1 MTPSGNRN
9 QPVHAVRLAAN
20 PAFRHATR
28 GRAGAPIL
36 VVCDPPSWQAYNAG
50 LPTSIDTLR
59 RVAESIKAVGL
70 SQQEFLFVSL
80 CPPLPE
86 DAYSSASR
94 KWRHVQ
100 PYVEGVLGVIE
111 ANNPKCVVTFGE
123 LSSRAVLGRAVKI
136 TKSRGQTLESAG
148 RIVVP
153 MLSPAFI
160 AKVPE
165 HGPTFDADWLTV
177 LRLKESAWQVS
188 PSDQATTRYEWC
200 EDLSELLANL
210 PALIAVD
217 TETTGLVWH
226 DDSVRVL
233 TVQIS
238 FQSGHS
244 LVCPV
249 DAEYWP
255 NWHSNYRGRAR
266 LIRQLKTLLENPS
279 VKKVG
284 HNLKFD
290 VHMLRK
296 LDIQVQGWEHDTQ
309 LMAFAVDENML
320 EKSLDECV
328 RRWVP
333 ALAGYNDLFNQ
344 TVDKSQMLQV
354 PHDQMLVYAG
364 GDTDAT
370 LRLYT
375 SLLPLVV
382 SDRQQFNCY
391 ARILMPT
398 IATFADKVEPF
409 GMQIDVERLRS
420 FYVEV
425 SAWMEEEYAALIR
438 AVPAPVRRKYL
449 EAREEMSF
457 SRAKFVRDILFSETG
472 FNLTPVVFT
481 KTTASLPEHERE
493 PSTSTKDHLP
503 FFTDRDD
510 AAGDFVRRLIDYQKT
525 EKLLSTY
532 IGKESDGNGLW
543 QYISTSGS
551 IHPSYM
557 LHKTVTGR
565 SASANPNGQNFPK
578 RGRWAKSYQ
587 KIFVARPGFKLVS
600 VDLSQIELRIAAWM
614 SRDARMLSIYR
625 QDGDIHT
632 ATAKASA
639 RLTDQEWEHLSR
651 SERKLLRTKAK
662 AVNFGFL
669 YGMGWKK
676 FRSFAKTDYGV
687 DYSEHEAQ
695 TTRQIF
701 FATYAALE
709 GWHRRMRDTV
719 KRERFVRALH
729 GARRNLPSIASSD
742 EVTRQG
748 AERQAINSPVQRFG
762 SDLGLIALT
771 RFSRQANPDNFRII
785 GFIHDALVMEV
796 RDGFEKEGIEALLW
810 VMENPPL
817 TQWFGIRAPLPI
829 RAEAEIGLNAGEML
843 EFSELPDLDARPEWF
858 RQMGFDAVTAA
869 KPAWW
874 DDALD
879 DHTPEILSSFSQA
892 SASGS

>member
-1 MTPSGNRN
+1 MTASGNPER
-9 QPVHAVRLAAN
+9 PVHAVRLAAN
-20 PAFRHATR
+20 PAFRHTTR
-28 GRAGAPIL
+28 GKAGAPIL
-36 VVCDPPSWQAYNAG
+36 VVCDPPSWQSYNAN
-50 LPTSIDTLR
+50 LPTSIDTLK
-59 RVAESIKAVGL
+59 RVADCVKAVGL
-70 SQQEFLFVSL
+70 SQSEFLFVSL

-100 PYVEGVLGVIE
+100 PYVEGLLGIIE

-136 TKSRGQTLESAG
+136 TKSRGQVLESGG
-148 RIVVP
+148 RLVVP
-153 MLSPAFI
+153 MLSPSFI
-160 AKVPE
+160 FKVPE

-177 LRLKESAWQVS
+177 LRLREANWTVSA
-188 PSDQATTRYEWC
+188 SDQATTTYEWC
-200 EDLSELLANL
+200 EDLSSLLSDT
-210 PALIAVD
+210 PDLIAVD

-226 DDSVRVL
+226 DESVRVL

-238 FQSGHS
+238 YKAGHS
-244 LVCPV
+244 LVCPI

-255 NWHSNYRGRAR
+255 NWQTNYRGRAR

-279 VKKVG
+279 VKKIG

-296 LDIQVQGWEHDTQ
+296 LGIQVRGWEHDTQ

-333 ALAGYNDLFNQ
+333 SLAGYNDLFNQ
-344 TVDKSQMLQV
+344 TVDKSQMIKV
-354 PHDQMLVYAG
+354 PHEQMLVYAG

-370 LRLYT
+370 LRLY
-375 SLLPLVV
+375 SALIPLVT
-382 SDRQQFNCY
+382 SDKQQFNCY

-398 IATFADKVEPF
+398 IETFADKVEPF
-409 GMQIDVERLRS
+409 GMQVDVDRLRS
-420 FYVEV
+420 FYLEV
-425 SAWMEEEYAALIR
+425 SSWMQEEYDALIR
-438 AVPAPVRRKYL
+438 AVPPLVRRKYL
-449 EAREEMSF
+449 ESREQMSF
-457 SRAKFVRDILFSETG
+457 SRAKFVRDILFSEDG

-532 IGKESDGNGLW
+532 IGQESEGNGLW
-543 QYISTSGS
+543 QYISKTGS

-625 QDGDIHT
+625 EDGDIHT

-639 RLTDQEWEHLSR
+639 RLTDDQWENLSR
-651 SERKLLRTKAK
+651 AERKLLRTKAK

-687 DYSEHEAQ
+687 DYSEREAQ
-695 TTRQIF
+695 VTREIF
-701 FATYAALE
+701 FSTYSALT
-709 GWHRRMRDTV
+709 GWHSRMRDSV
-719 KRERFVRALH
+719 KRQRFVRALH
-729 GARRNLPSIASSD
+729 GARRNLPSIVSSD
-742 EVTRQG
+742 EITRQG

-762 SDLGLIALT
+762 SDLGLVALT
-771 RFSRQANPDNFRII
+771 RFSRQANLDNFRII

-817 TQWFGIRAPLPI
+817 REWFGIRAPLPI

-843 EFSELPDLDARPEWF
+843 EFSELPEADQRPEWF
-858 RQMGFDAVTAA
+858 TQMGFETVTAA
-869 KPAWW
+869 KPVWW
-874 DDALD
+874 DDSLD
-879 DHTPEILSSFSQA
+879 CEVPPMLSRFSVETP
-892 SASGS
+892 SGG

>member
-1 MTPSGNRN
+1 MSGNLN
-9 QPVHAVRLAAN
+9 KPALAVRLAAN
-20 PAFRHATR
+20 PSYRHVTR
-28 GRAGAPIL
+28 GTPNAPIL
-36 VVCDPPSWQAYNAG
+36 VVCEPPTWQAFKAG
-50 LPTSIDTLR
+50 LPTSIDSLR
-59 RVAESIKAVGL
+59 RVAQAVQAVGL
-70 SQQEFLFVSL
+70 SQQDFLFVSL

-94 KWRHVQ
+94 KWRHTE
-100 PYVEGVLGVIE
+100 PYVESVLGLIE

-123 LSSRAVLGRAVKI
+123 LASRAVLGRAVKI
-136 TKSRGQTLESAG
+136 TKSRGQVLTANHRL
-148 RIVVP
+148 VVP

-160 AKVPE
+160 SKVPE

-177 LRLKESAWQVS
+177 LRLRDSGWVHSELDTDSR
-188 PSDQATTRYEWC
+188 RYEWC
-200 EDLSELLANL
+200 EDLSDLLDAS
-210 PALIAVD
+210 PELIAVD
-217 TETTGLVWH
+217 TETTGLIWH
-226 DDSVRVL
+226 DPAIRVL

-238 FQSGHS
+238 YRPGHS

-249 DAEYWP
+249 DAEFWP
-255 NWHSNYRGRAR
+255 AWSSNYRGRAR
-266 LIRQLKTLLENPS
+266 LVRQLKTLLENPS
-279 VKKVG
+279 IRKVG

-290 VHMLRK
+290 VHMLKK
-296 LDIQVQGWEHDTQ
+296 LGINLKGWTDDTQ
-309 LMAFAVDENML
+309 LMAFALDENML

-333 ALAGYNDLFNQ
+333 SMAGYNDLFNQ
-344 TVDKSQMLQV
+344 TIDKSQMIKV
-354 PHDQMLVYAG
+354 EHDKMLAYAG

-370 LRLYT
+370 LRLYRALFPVL
-375 SLLPLVV
+375 S
-382 SDRQQFNCY
+382 SDFRQFNCY
-391 ARILMPT
+391 SRIMMPT
-398 IATFADKVEPF
+398 ISAFADNVEVH
-409 GMQIDVERLRS
+409 GMQVDVDRLRS
-420 FYVEV
+420 FYLEV
-425 SAWMEEEYAALIR
+425 SAWMEEEFDALMR
-438 AVPAPVRRKYL
+438 AVPPKVRRKYL
-449 EAREEMSF
+449 ESRETMSF
-457 SRAKFVRDILFSETG
+457 SRARFVRDILFSEDG

-481 KTTASLPEHERE
+481 KTTASLPESERE

-532 IGKESDGNGLW
+532 IGNETARNGLW
-543 QYISTSGS
+543 QYISASGS

-578 RGRWAKSYQ
+578 RGRWAKAYQ

-600 VDLSQIELRIAAWM
+600 IDLSQIELRIAAWM

-625 QDGDIHT
+625 QEGDIHT
-632 ATAKASA
+632 STAKAVA
-639 RLTDQEWEHLSR
+639 RLTDEQWDALPKG
-651 SERKLLRTKAK
+651 ERKLLRTKAK

-669 YGMGWKK
+669 YGMGWRK

-687 DYSEHEAQ
+687 DYSEKEAQ
-695 TTRQIF
+695 VTRAIF
-701 FATYAALE
+701 FETYAALD
-709 GWHRRMRDTV
+709 GWHRRMRASAH
-719 KRERFVRALH
+719 EEHFVRALH

-771 RFSRQANPDNFRII
+771 RFSQQANPEHFRII

-796 RDGFEKEGIEALLW
+796 RDGFEQDGIESLLW

-817 TQWFGIRAPLPI
+817 QAWFGIRPMLPI

-843 EFSELPDLDARPEWF
+843 EFSELPEEGARPEWF
-858 RQMGFDAVTAA
+858 TSMGFDTVTPR
-869 KPAWW
+869 KPVWW
-874 DDALD
+874 NDALD
-879 DHTPEILSSFSQA
+879 EVVPEALTRLAQSQQDA
-892 SASGS
+892 